1 MVNHKCTFQMEQ
13 LFFRFIEKTFHF
25 DKKKNST
32 PLCLFYVIQFNMSVC
47 YFFLLFSLPV
57 LSVVMECWL
66 FIFVSFSTVFI
77 SFQNF
82 CSSFC
87 LDIGSAV
94 MIANI
99 QQWKLHYVNPC
110 ANVSVWIWV
119 EITNKTMIRLSL
131 NVLGNWFTT
140 TFCRLFFVICNRWE
154 NIIKGE
160 TMAQ

>member
-25 DKKKNST
+25 DKKKRIRLRCAFFMWYSS
-32 PLCLFYVIQFNMSVC
+32 IWVC
-47 YFFLLFSLPV
+47 AIFLLFSSPV
-57 LSVVMECWL
+57 LSVLMECWL

-110 ANVSVWIWV
+110 ANVSAWIWV

-131 NVLGNWFTT
+131 NVLGNWFTA

>member
-25 DKKKNST
+25 DKKKEFDSVV
-32 PLCLFYVIQFNMSVC
+32 PFLCDTVQYECVL
-47 YFFLLFSLPV
+47 FFLLFSSLV
-57 LSVVMECWL
+57 LSVLMECWL